1 VPDAVIPFNRPHV
14 TGAEL
19 GFINEAIQAGHL
31 SGNGAFTARCDAWL
45 EHTTGARRALLTHS
59 GTAAL
64 EMCALLSGV
73 GSGDEIILPSFTFV
87 TTASAFVLRGA
98 TPVFTEIRADTLNID
113 EARIEEAITQRTK
126 AIVAVHYAGVGCAMD
141 VITAIGARHD
151 LLVVED
157 AAQGVMA
164 SYQGRALGAIGE
176 LGALSFHETKN
187 IIAGE
192 GGALLVSDERLVARA
207 DVVLEKGTNR
217 RQFARG
223 EVDKYSWVDLGSSF
237 LPSEINAAF
246 LWAQM
251 QEAEAITAR
260 RLEIWRRYHAA
271 FADLEK
277 LERVRRPIVPADC
290 VHNAHMYYLLTPGKV
305 ERTRLIEELA
315 ARQIQAVFH
324 YVPLHSSVAGRR
336 FGRSA
341 GSLSITD
348 DVSERLVRLPLWY
361 DMDDH
366 QIDRVVAAVS
376 GALA

>member
-45 EHTTGARRALLTHS
+45 ENTTGARRALLTHS

>member
-45 EHTTGARRALLTHS
+45 ENTTGARRALLTHS

-246 LWAQM
+246 LWAQI

>member
-45 EHTTGARRALLTHS
+45 ENTTGARRALLTHS

-223 EVDKYSWVDLGSSF
+223 EVDKYSWVDSGSSF